1 MLGLREPL
9 PNAIADALAL
19 ESADDGQPLS
29 AYVDGEDAEEN
40 HLDDAVASHFGAS
53 WGAVISPPR
62 RRLRMRLLPQRNPT
76 RRLGLLGAAL
86 ACAIVA
92 AWGYYDTTGHL
103 GPFLKNSAVMAGDAD
118 SASAQLAGAAG
129 AALKPLGSAVQVI
142 VGRNDTLESIFRR
155 VKLSVTDLAQLRD
168 LPGIRASLDRLRPG
182 DVITLR
188 HVNGELLSL
197 SRRVSETQ
205 LLSVGRTNPEADFQA
220 KVLETPLEVRQG
232 AVRGRIQS
240 SLFEAVDAAGAS
252 DAVAVQLAELFRY
265 DVDFSQELQRGDEFT
280 LVAERLYRDGK
291 FLRYGDIV
299 AAEFTNAGTTYR
311 AVRYTAANGTTE
323 YYTPEGKSLRK
334 AFLRSPL
341 PFSRVSSG
349 FGMRWHPV
357 LNRMR
362 AHKGIDYAAPTGTP
376 VRASGAGR
384 ISFRGVKGGYGNVIV
399 LRHGNGV
406 ETVYGHL
413 SRFAKGLFVGKVVK
427 QGDVIGSVGMTGTA
441 TGPHLHYEYRV
452 RGVHQNPAK
461 LKTVDSPPIPAR
473 QRQDFLQRTAPLL
486 AELATAK
493 AGNAAVAE

>member
-19 ESADDGQPLS
+19 ESADDGQPLP

-103 GPFLKNSAVMAGDAD
+103 GPFLNDEAVMAGDAD

-252 DAVAVQLAELFRY
+252 DALAVQLAELFRY

-280 LVAERLYRDGK
+280 LIAERLYRDGK

-362 AHKGIDYAAPTGTP
+362 A
-376 VRASGAGR
+376 SGAGR
-384 ISFRGVKGGYGNVIV
+384 VSFRGVKGGYGNVIV

-427 QGDVIGSVGMTGTA
+427 QGDVIGAVGMTGTA

>member
-1 MLGLREPL
+1 MTGLREPL
-9 PNAIADALAL
+9 PTTIAEALSL
-19 ESADDGQPLS
+19 ESVADGTPL
-29 AYVDGEDAEEN
+29 APFVGEDAERD
-40 HLDDAVASHFGAS
+40 HLDDAVASHLGTRLGS
-53 WGAVISPPR
+53 VIAPAR
-62 RRLRMRLLPQRNPT
+62 RRLAMPLLPRRNPT

-86 ACAIVA
+86 ACALVA

-103 GPFLKNSAVMAGDAD
+103 GPLRSQAVMAGDAD
-118 SASAQLAGAAG
+118 SASAQLANAAG
-129 AALKPLGSAVQVI
+129 QALKPLGSAVQVI
-142 VGRNDTLESIFRR
+142 VGRNDTLDGIFRR
-155 VKLSVTDLAQLRD
+155 VKLSVTDLAEVRD

-197 SRRVSETQ
+197 SRRVSETEM
-205 LLSVGRTNPEADFQA
+205 LSIGRTDPNADFRA
-220 KVLETPLEVRQG
+220 EVVETPLEVRQG
-232 AVRGRIQS
+232 ALRGRIQS

-252 DAVAVQLAELFRY
+252 DALAVQLAELFRY
-265 DVDFSQELQRGDEFT
+265 DVDFAQELQRGDEFT
-280 LVAERLYRDGK
+280 LIAERLYRDGK
-291 FLRYGDIV
+291 FLRYGDII
-299 AAEFTNAGTTYR
+299 AAEFTNAGRTYR
-311 AVRYTAANGTTE
+311 AVRYQAPGGTTE
-323 YYTPEGKSLRK
+323 YYTPEGRSLRK

-341 PFSRVSSG
+341 PFSRISSG

-376 VRASGAGR
+376 VRAAGNGR
-384 ISFRGVKGGYGNVIV
+384 VSFRGVKGGYGNVVI

-413 SRFAKGLFVGKVVK
+413 SRFAQGLFVGKVVK
-427 QGDVIGSVGMTGTA
+427 QGDIIGKVGMTGTA

-452 RGVHQNPAK
+452 NGTHQNPAK

-473 QRQDFLQRTAPLL
+473 QKADFLARTAPLL

-493 AGNAAVAE
+493 AGGTAVAD

>member
-1 MLGLREPL
+1 MSGLREPL
-9 PNAIADALAL
+9 PTTIAEAL
-19 ESADDGQPLS
+19 ELESVADSTPL
-29 AYVDGEDAEEN
+29 APFVGEDADAD
-40 HLDDAVASHFGAS
+40 HLDDAVASHLGTTL
-53 WGAVISPPR
+53 GAVLSPPQ
-62 RRLRMRLLPQRNPT
+62 RRLRLMPRRNPR

-86 ACAIVA
+86 ACALVA

-103 GPFLKNSAVMAGDAD
+103 GPWLDDEAVMDGDAD
-118 SASAQLAGAAG
+118 SASAQLADAAG
-129 AALKPLGSAVQVI
+129 QALKPLGSAVQVI
-142 VGRNDTLESIFRR
+142 VGRNDTLDSIFRR
-155 VKLSVTDLAQLRD
+155 IKLSVTDLAEVRD

-197 SRRVSETQ
+197 SRRVSETEM
-205 LLSVGRTNPEADFQA
+205 LSVGRVNPDADFKAQ
-220 KVLETPLEVRQG
+220 VVETPLEVRQG
-232 AVRGRIQS
+232 ALRGRIQS
-240 SLFEAVDAAGAS
+240 TLFEAVDAAGAS
-252 DAVAVQLAELFRY
+252 DALAVQLAELFRY
-265 DVDFSQELQRGDEFT
+265 DVDFAQELQRGDEFT

-291 FLRYGDIV
+291 FLRYGEII
-299 AAEFTNAGTTYR
+299 AAEFTTAGHTYR
-311 AVRYTAANGTTE
+311 AVRYQSPGGAIE
-323 YYTPEGKSLRK
+323 YYTPEGRSLRK

-376 VRASGAGR
+376 VRAAGSGRVA
-384 ISFRGVKGGYGNVIV
+384 FRGVKGGYGNVIV
-399 LRHGNGV
+399 LRHGNGI

-427 QGDVIGSVGMTGTA
+427 QGDVIAAVGMTGTA

-452 RGVHQNPAK
+452 NGVHQNPAK

-473 QRQDFLQRTAPLL
+473 QRADFLARTAPLL

-493 AGNAAVAE
+493 AGGAVVAD